1 MLPAG
6 PRMSA
11 KRFEHSVALDRE
23 GRAQTETGVELAIPK
38 EWTAEHLVLAGLI
51 RCSLASLKFFAE
63 QQSVEASGSGSAEGV
78 VTKRDEDGRYAFVE
92 IECGLD
98 VDLDPKPADEALKKL
113 LEQAEWGCFIGA
125 SLTVKPRY
133 EWRVNGLVA

>member
-1 MLPAG
+1 MT
-6 PRMSA
+6 A

-23 GRAQTETGVELAIPK
+23 GRAQTETGVELAIPE
-38 EWTAEHLVLAGLI
+38 EWTAEHLVLAGLV
-51 RCSLASLKFFAE
+51 RCTLASLDFFAKR
-63 QQSVEASGSGSAEGV
+63 QSIEASGTGSAEGV

-98 VDLDPKPADEALKKL
+98 VELEPKPEDEVLKEL
-113 LEQAEWGCFIGA
+113 LERAEWGCFIGA

-133 EWRVNGLVA
+133 EWRVNGVVA

>member
-1 MLPAG
+1 MT
-6 PRMSA
+6 A

-23 GRAQTETGVELAIPK
+23 GRAQTETGVELAIPE
-38 EWTAEHLVLAGLI
+38 EWTAEHLVLAGLV
-51 RCSLASLKFFAE
+51 RCTLASLDFFAK
-63 QQSVEASGSGSAEGV
+63 QQSIEASGTGSAEGV

-98 VDLDPKPADEALKKL
+98 VELEPKPEDEVLKEL
-113 LEQAEWGCFIGA
+113 LERAEWGCFIGA

-133 EWRVNGLVA
+133 EWRVNGVVA

>member
-1 MLPAG
+1 
-6 PRMSA
+6 MSA

-23 GRAQTETGVELAIPK
+23 GRAQTETGVELAIPE
-38 EWTAEHLVLAGLI
+38 EWTAEHLVLAGLV
-51 RCSLASLKFFAE
+51 RCTLASLDFFAK
-63 QQSVEASGSGSAEGV
+63 QQSIEASGTGSAEGV

-98 VDLDPKPADEALKKL
+98 VELEPKPEDEVLKEL
-113 LEQAEWGCFIGA
+113 LERAEWGCFIGA

-133 EWRVNGLVA
+133 EWRVNGVVA